1 MLGPSEHKRL
11 RTQEGGLPPTDL
23 HPVGYGPSSSMHVP
37 QDLEGGPALPPSTQH
52 QPSPGPAPSTGQE
65 VIQAEIVVDVAPLSP
80 REGGPQGED
89 GAGPPPAF
97 GPPPLSSLARP
108 LEPLSD
114 AALQLLQSQGAAAC
128 DQDLRAMR
136 HDDELALLS
145 ARRGLQVRFVVKALR
160 TYMPLSEMVVE
171 APEFAT
177 VEYLKRRIFRAKLQR
192 GEYLPASRFVLRK
205 RVMDGSHVLGMD
217 SIPSRS
223 SSGDEV
229 FLFNEGYMAP
239 GMFEVFIQSAPSSG
253 DRERQAR
260 MPVLASPH
268 AAQDMPLHLV
278 HLDSEGH
285 ASFRQM
291 LQSVDPGMG
300 YLPGGAQTMVEPRQS
315 QEGMGMGLN
324 LPMAHGSLLLNQQ
337 FLDPAYVSGEEQP
350 GAQAG
355 GSQEARFSARNRR
368 QTGRWGPDEVQA
380 LIEGSAGDGDVL
392 DPNTHRVRPQR
403 SHQRTPHPDGP
414 EGQVAEPGAAGDAP
428 GPALQGR
435 GAVQ

>member
-1 MLGPSEHKRL
+1 
-11 RTQEGGLPPTDL
+11 
-23 HPVGYGPSSSMHVP
+23 MHLP

-80 REGGPQGED
+80 REGGPRGGD

-192 GEYLPASRFVLRK
+192 GEVRA
-205 RVMDGSHVLGMD
+205 
-217 SIPSRS
+217 
-223 SSGDEV
+223 
-229 FLFNEGYMAP
+229 EGQGGRGRCDY
-239 GMFEVFIQSAPSSG
+239 V
-253 DRERQAR
+253 
-260 MPVLASPH
+260 
-268 AAQDMPLHLV
+268 
-278 HLDSEGH
+278 
-285 ASFRQM
+285 
-291 LQSVDPGMG
+291 
-300 YLPGGAQTMVEPRQS
+300 GGASASLWPCWGVEARGLRGTPRGQHMGLGCMPCIDPRLALPHLAVPPCLPLRAEEACDGRQS
-315 QEGMGMGLN
+315 R
-324 LPMAHGSLLLNQQ
+324 ARHGQ
-337 FLDPAYVSGEEQP
+337 
-350 GAQAG
+350 
-355 GSQEARFSARNRR
+355 
-368 QTGRWGPDEVQA
+368 
-380 LIEGSAGDGDVL
+380 
-392 DPNTHRVRPQR
+392 
-403 SHQRTPHPDGP
+403 HP
-414 EGQVAEPGAAGDAP
+414 V
-428 GPALQGR
+428 
-435 GAVQ
+435 AVQQR